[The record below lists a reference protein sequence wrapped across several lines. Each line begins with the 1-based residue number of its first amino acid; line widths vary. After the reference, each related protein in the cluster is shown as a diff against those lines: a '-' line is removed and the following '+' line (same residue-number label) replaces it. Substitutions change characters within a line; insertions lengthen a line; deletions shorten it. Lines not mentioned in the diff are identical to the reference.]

1 MHTVIDA
8 PPLPFLPTGYPL
20 ALFSVLALPSLNDI
34 IYLSPKSRAAAIKE
48 VVALGRSIAGE
59 WLQANS
65 YPVVVTSKRGASY
78 LCAKRPPVFDVPIF
92 CFVEIIRPDARRRD
106 IYNPAIKALI
116 DGMTDAGL
124 WVDDSEDYHTDLWVH
139 YGGVVPGKGRVDIR
153 LYESA

>member
-20 ALFSVLALPSLNDI
+20 ATFSVSSVPSYNDI
-34 IYLSPKSRAAAIKE
+34 LYLSPTERARAVRDVRAT
-48 VVALGRSIAGE
+48 GRSIAGE
-59 WLQANS
+59 WLRANS
-65 YPVVVTSKRGASY
+65 CPVEVVSKRGVNY
-78 LCAKRPPVFDVPIF
+78 LRSRSIIFQVALF
-92 CFVEIIRPDARRRD
+92 CFVEIIRGDRKRRD

-139 YGGVVPGKGRVDIR
+139 YGGIVPGKGRIDIR